1 MGTKHRGKR
10 MFYYKYFTLN
20 KMKEVH
26 IMSKKIL
33 KRSLALGAL
42 MAFVITGSAWAEY
55 NNYELPSGEF
65 SSTSEVASNSTLD
78 NGNSIGECVLDK
90 IYSKTEGG
98 QKIYYI
104 QLQEQEILLD
114 NYLEYLNTTTV
125 NVGE

>member
-42 MAFVITGSAWAEY
+42 MAFVITGSAWAI
-55 NNYELPSGEF
+55 ELPIGNETNKVTNAKLQSAGLIKLNNMRFVGARGEK
-65 SSTSEVASNSTLD
+65 VA
-78 NGNSIGECVLDK
+78 
-90 IYSKTEGG
+90 
-98 QKIYYI
+98 
-104 QLQEQEILLD
+104 
-114 NYLEYLNTTTV
+114 
-125 NVGE
+125 NVEM